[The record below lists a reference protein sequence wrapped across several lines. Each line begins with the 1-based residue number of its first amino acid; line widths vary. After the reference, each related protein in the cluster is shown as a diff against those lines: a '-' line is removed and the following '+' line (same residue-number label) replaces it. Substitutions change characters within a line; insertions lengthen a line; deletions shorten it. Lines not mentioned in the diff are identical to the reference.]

1 MASVRSTIELVITGS
16 TRGLGAA
23 AAEARAMAERIAAAE
38 DRVSD
43 ARRRSAEAE
52 SRVADVEA
60 RLAGARAQHTAALS
74 QIGVAETNLEQ
85 ARARGGLH
93 HPADTGRGPT
103 GGLRRGGASA
113 ETIARAEA
121 DIARVRTEA
130 DTAAQNLQ
138 RAEAQLE
145 RARANASR
153 RAGDIAALEERLAQA
168 RGNAFRSS
176 EDLARAERD
185 LAATRR
191 RGTDDMNRQRD
202 GILGIFDALGRLADA
217 FSGADGASTSLL
229 SKLAA
234 LNSVF
239 STIGGPIVQA
249 VVGLAQFAAIMG
261 ALGEIVGVV
270 GGLIGQALAG
280 VPALLLAIGAAA
292 GTVFLGLDG
301 IKKAAE
307 VMTPAFDK
315 LKASVSEVFVRQ
327 LTPAFR
333 DLAAAIPKLTDGF
346 RFIAVALS
354 TASPSR

>member
-1 MASVRSTIELVITGS
+1 
-16 TRGLGAA
+16 
-23 AAEARAMAERIAAAE
+23 
-38 DRVSD
+38 
-43 ARRRSAEAE
+43 
-52 SRVADVEA
+52 
-60 RLAGARAQHTAALS
+60 
-74 QIGVAETNLEQ
+74 
-85 ARARGGLH
+85 
-93 HPADTGRGPT
+93 
-103 GGLRRGGASA
+103 
-113 ETIARAEA
+113 
-121 DIARVRTEA
+121 
-130 DTAAQNLQ
+130 
-138 RAEAQLE
+138 
-145 RARANASR
+145 
-153 RAGDIAALEERLAQA
+153 
-168 RGNAFRSS
+168 
-176 EDLARAERD
+176 
-185 LAATRR
+185 
-191 RGTDDMNRQRD
+191 MNRQRD

-315 LKASVSEVFVRQ
+315 LKASISEVFVRQ

-333 DLAAAIPKLTDGF
+333 DLAAALPKLTDGF

-354 TASPSR
+354 GIAQQVIGFVTSARGIEVINGILRGTATLFSSMAPGIPPSCRACWRRAMSARRRSPNWARRSGRSWAASARCSPAWPGTAPSPGRCRAWPRPSPDWAR